1 MEPYIPRELPIKDL
15 DFSRLIKFVGDAN
28 AELARYDGLL
38 QGIVNPQVLLSP
50 LTMQE
55 AVLSSKIEG
64 TQATLDEV
72 LEQEAGLI
80 ENKTVEKT
88 QDIQEIVNYRKALM
102 LAKDVFNERPITLM
116 LVRQMHKVLLD
127 SVRGKDKLPGE
138 FRKDQNWIG
147 PYGTPIEN
155 ATFVPPS
162 PLQLID
168 HLEKWQL
175 YMEGSDVD
183 VLIQLALVHAQF
195 ELIHPFNDGNGRIG
209 RILIPLF
216 LFRKKV
222 LSSPMFYLS
231 AYLEENREE
240 YYSKL
245 NSTSAKNDWSGWI
258 EFFLK
263 AVAIQSKR
271 NADKAKEIMN
281 LYEEM
286 KDKIV
291 KTIHSQYSIHMLDAL
306 FDRPIFQTS
315 DFIRRTSIPKQ
326 TAMPLLKQLRGAG
339 YLKILRE
346 SSGRKPAILAFPAL
360 LNIAE
365 GKKVL

>member
-1 MEPYIPRELPIKDL
+1 MEPYIPRKLPIKDL

-55 AVLSSKIEG
+55 AVLSSRIEG

-80 ENKTVEKT
+80 ENKTAEKT
-88 QDIQEIVNYRKALM
+88 QDIQEIINYRKALM
-102 LAKDVFNERPITLM
+102 LAKDVLNEQPITLS
-116 LVRQMHKVLLD
+116 LVRQMHKMLLG

-183 VLIQLALVHAQF
+183 ILIQLALVHAQF
-195 ELIHPFNDGNGRIG
+195 ELIHPFKDGNGRIG

-240 YYSKL
+240 YYSRL
-245 NSTSAKNDWSGWI
+245 NSTSAKDDWSGWV

-271 NADKAKEIMN
+271 NADKTKEIMN

-286 KDKIV
+286 KSKIV

-326 TAMPLLKQLRGAG
+326 TAMPLLKQLRDVG
-339 YLKILRE
+339 YLKTLRE

-365 GKKVL
+365 GKKIL

>member
-1 MEPYIPRELPIKDL
+1 MEPHIPRELPIKDL
-15 DFSRLIKFVGDAN
+15 EFSQLIKFVGDAN
-28 AELARYDGLL
+28 AEVARYDGLL

-55 AVLSSKIEG
+55 AVLSSRIEG

-80 ENKTVEKT
+80 ENKTVGKT
-88 QDIQEIVNYRKALM
+88 EDIQEIVNYRKALM
-102 LAKDVFNERPITLM
+102 LAKDELNERPITLL
-116 LVRQMHKVLLD
+116 LVREMHKILLD
-127 SVRGKDKLPGE
+127 SVRGKDKSPGE

-155 ATFVPPS
+155 ATYVPPS

-168 HLEKWQL
+168 FLEKWQL
-175 YMEGSDVD
+175 YVEDSDVD
-183 VLIQLALVHAQF
+183 VLIQLAIVHAQF
-195 ELIHPFNDGNGRIG
+195 ELIHPFKDGNGRIG

-216 LFRKKV
+216 LFRKKI

-240 YYSKL
+240 YYSRL
-245 NSTSAKNDWSGWI
+245 NSISANDDWNGWI

-271 NADKAKEIMN
+271 NSDKTKEIMN

-286 KDKIV
+286 KSKIV
-291 KTIHSQYSIHMLDAL
+291 ETIHSQYSIHMLDAL
-306 FDRPIFQTS
+306 FYRPIFQTS

-326 TAMPLLKQLRGAG
+326 TAMPLLRQLRDAG
-339 YLKILRE
+339 YLKALRE

-365 GKKVL
+365 GKKIL